1 MFKFQPEKLNVNYK
15 DKISTSSTLIPRK
28 YTLTHSDESGELFLS
43 IGSKYDL
50 DQIDKNNRDEVL
62 GSWEKDGEYYLLI
75 TVEVDKGEELS
86 NTIKRDKIFR
96 QELPLALMAII
107 YGDNLLLENNKEL
120 YEATIRVKFNSKIN
134 EYNVLE
140 EWGIVKNY
148 KYDAKRY
155 NNELPS
161 YKFNPFP
168 ILPPVQPPNYL
179 KSIKDKNKQKDTA
192 IERALITMLEPYISS
207 QVYTLFGKNT
217 PYCIKQ
223 SEIINARIVN
233 TYGPCSEEYEIV
245 VGVKAGKRPTFYN
258 NLIITFLIVGNGV
271 KIKDVKTPKA

>member
-179 KSIKDKNKQKDTA
+179 KSIKDKNKQKK
-192 IERALITMLEPYISS
+192 E
-207 QVYTLFGKNT
+207 YTLLHKTIRNNK
-217 PYCIKQ
+217 CKD
-223 SEIINARIVN
+223 
-233 TYGPCSEEYEIV
+233 CEY
-245 VGVKAGKRPTFYN
+245 
-258 NLIITFLIVGNGV
+258 LWSL
-271 KIKDVKTPKA
+271 